1 MGSNNAPTDSAG
13 FNESL
18 TQSLDSGAD
27 SCAIKWPLK
36 VPEVPM
42 AIPEEMVNPCLD

>member
-1 MGSNNAPTDSAG
+1 MGSNNAPADSAG

-18 TQSLDSGAD
+18 TQSLYSGVG
-27 SCAIKWPLK
+27 SCATKLPLT

-42 AIPEEMVNPCLD
+42 AIPEEMANPHLD